1 MGAWTEE
8 AMPRG
13 PERPW
18 RAQRGPHLD
27 GHILAAAAHG
37 ELVENE
43 IEPGQ
48 AMDAETAT
56 ALKQALY
63 RAARRQGYSLS
74 ATVEKSSTGYQVR
87 FKVFNKAEA
96 RAYMIAKY
104 GADRSKWPYNPRA
117 RQVREDGQ

>member
-1 MGAWTEE
+1 
-8 AMPRG
+8 MPRG

-43 IEPGQ
+43 LQPGQ
-48 AMDAETAT
+48 ALDAETA
-56 ALKQALY
+56 AELKRALY
-63 RAARRQGYSLS
+63 RAARRQGYALS
-74 ATVEKSSTGYQVR
+74 ATVEQTPTGHQVR

-104 GADRSKWPYNPRA
+104 GPDRTKWPYNPRT
-117 RQVREDGQ
+117 RQQRTEDG